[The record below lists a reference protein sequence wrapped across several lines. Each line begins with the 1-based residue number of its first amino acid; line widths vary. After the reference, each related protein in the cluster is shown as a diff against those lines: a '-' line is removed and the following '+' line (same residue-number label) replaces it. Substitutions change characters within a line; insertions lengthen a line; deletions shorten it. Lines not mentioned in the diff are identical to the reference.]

1 MACKMPQVLASK
13 PTPPHINI
21 NKFSALTDRARPGL
35 KDVHTLIWNVA
46 KHQTCSG
53 DGTQLFH
60 GVWIRSM
67 YTGAV
72 VVSKF
77 LLDDDKHAY
86 TFNSLQL
93 VVLSCG
99 DQYLA
104 VGYSAH

>member
-1 MACKMPQVLASK
+1 M
-13 PTPPHINI
+13 
-21 NKFSALTDRARPGL
+21 NKFSTLIDRARPGL
-35 KDVHTLIWNVA
+35 KGMHTLIWNMA
-46 KHQTCSG
+46 KHQTCNG
-53 DGTQLFH
+53 DGALLFQ
-60 GVWIRSM
+60 GVWIRFM

-72 VVSKF
+72 VLSKY

-86 TFNSLQL
+86 TFNSLQS